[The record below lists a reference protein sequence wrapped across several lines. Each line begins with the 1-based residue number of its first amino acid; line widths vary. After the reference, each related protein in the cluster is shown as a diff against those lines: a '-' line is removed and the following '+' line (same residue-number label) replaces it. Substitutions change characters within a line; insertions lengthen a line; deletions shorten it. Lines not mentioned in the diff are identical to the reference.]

1 MIETF
6 NKIKKEGE
14 ENMYKKLSI
23 CLMVV
28 FVVLLFSQ
36 AFAEEPEQENYE
48 FTGKVMIKDREG
60 KVYNFEAGGLN
71 VNQIYLYEG
80 QLRLKHNM
88 ETISELKLT
97 KEKPEFK
104 DEAGNYIYF
113 IGLITDKEGKVKHGM
128 IPIWKHAKIWNKDKK
143 EEVLLRNIETIKFY

>member
-1 MIETF
+1 MH
-6 NKIKKEGE
+6 
-14 ENMYKKLSI
+14 KKLSI

-28 FVVLLFSQ
+28 FVILLFSQ
-36 AFAEEPEQENYE
+36 VFAEEKQEQYD
-48 FTGKVMIKDREG
+48 FSGKVMVKDRDG

-80 QLRLKHNM
+80 QLRLKHPM
-88 ETISELKLT
+88 ENISQLKLT

-104 DEAGNYIYF
+104 DTAGNYIYF
-113 IGLITDKEGKVKHGM
+113 VGSITDKEGKVKHGM
-128 IPIWKHAKIWNKDKK
+128 IPIWKHAKIWNKDNK